1 MVRTACL
8 LLLAV
13 VACDAACITP
23 SQSGTPGC
31 AGLSGWTPSFVEYS
45 GLVGGWVYCCGASS
59 SPAGYFCQTS
69 GECNNA
75 GGPSPPPPPAPGPSY
90 YFRNAYWVCGGKK
103 GSQVVMSDGPG
114 GGTGN
119 SPDWSASASFAS
131 DQVGAP
137 TPCSTAPCVPA
148 PVPSPAWPSRAPAAG
163 CTRRKTGVAADH
175 LALWRIT
182 SISVAMAGQ
191 VILRDTTIRTPS
203 LGTSTTRMR
212 LNACRATPRTSRPLH
227 TIHRPT

>member
-131 DQVGAP
+131 DQVGSTNTVFNSPVCARTSSEP
-137 TPCSTAPCVPA
+137 SVAIPGSGSWVHTPQNGCGCGPSGFMENYKYFCCNGWPGDPAGHYNQDTVFGYIYDTDAAECVPCYA
-148 PVPSPAWPSRAPAAG
+148 
-163 CTRRKTGVAADH
+163 KN
-175 LALWRIT
+175 
-182 SISVAMAGQ
+182 Q
-191 VILRDTTIRTPS
+191 
-203 LGTSTTRMR
+203 
-212 LNACRATPRTSRPLH
+212 
-227 TIHRPT
+227 